1 MIFAPESRYRLIVGA
16 LLMSLLGNAARGEN
30 KPSQLDTELLDVFV
44 CKFDDAVDRNYDDW
58 PDNWTREHGEQF
70 PNYVQTAI
78 VDDDSVESGRC
89 LAIQLEGSSASISSP
104 PILALPRFG
113 YKLVLKLKATQASHT
128 SVDVRLEFKNSA
140 GEVRQTER
148 QQVNFSDN
156 KEWKQV
162 EIGPQK
168 PYANDVDRAVIRID
182 ALRGQRGDV
191 HGEVRVADVWLAR
204 QPSMQLTTDSRFN
217 VYSNPNDVEVT
228 CSLSGINEKSPI
240 IKFQLYDASNVKIG
254 DEHSEKVAGKLLYEK
269 AVETSDIKYGIAAHR
284 IGYEALTRWRPPIN
298 DFGFYQ
304 IRAQMISATTGNQ
317 IHTKECTVA
326 VVGKNLGEAEVGEFG
341 WTLPDPRQT
350 RLYDGELLKVLQ
362 ELLPLTG
369 VNWVKVPAWF
379 EPSDVEHADHLVRFA
394 DLLGAKNIET
404 VGIMLDPD
412 AEASPDAPVSE
423 NWPIAGIFQ
432 GDAANWLAKYD
443 HVMARLS
450 LRIRWWQL
458 GDDFDTSFVGYSDLA
473 ARIADIQRRLFRF
486 GQDVK
491 LGLGWG
497 WNQPATHDLK
507 SWEFE
512 QLSARPPLT
521 AAQLEE
527 RLATRTPG
535 GRRWVLID
543 PSAKADESAP
553 EPQHDDRVRELVLQM
568 VTAKVSGAEGIF
580 VSNPFS
586 GTTGIMNSDGAPGEL
601 LLPWRTTAQ
610 LLAGA
615 VYLGELQLPRG
626 SKNRV
631 FRRTDGQ
638 VVMVIWSSA
647 PGDELL
653 TCGSSLEQINV
664 WGKRQA
670 LKDRDSG
677 VEIPVGT
684 IPTFVVGLNEAIT
697 RWSMAVKFEEE
708 NLPSVF
714 DVEHPLTLQLQNT
727 FGQGIGGT
735 VRLFVPDQI
744 KLRQQGELEKTDSW
758 EVTGL
763 VEFRIKPHEPHRSAF
778 GVKLKN
784 AAYGQ
789 QPVRIDFEVEAD
801 QPYRFSV
808 WRNVAIGLGDISIKI
823 KTELDSQGRLVVH
836 QRMANQAAQPVNF
849 ECQLTNPLRRR
860 KRMQVFELGAEGDKK
875 TYMYSKGAELIGQEF
890 TLKLVEIN
898 GSRVLI
904 HRFVAER

>member
-1 MIFAPESRYRLIVGA
+1 MTFAPNNRWLLIAFA
-16 LLMSLLGNAARGEN
+16 LLVAMSSASARGEK

-44 CKFDDAVDRNYDDW
+44 CKFDEPVDRNYDNW
-58 PDNWTREHGEQF
+58 PDNWTRQHGDQF

-78 VDDDSVESGRC
+78 VDDDTVESGRC
-89 LAIQLEGSSASISSP
+89 LAVQLEGASASISSP

-113 YKLVLKLKATQASHT
+113 YKLVLQLKAVRATHT
-128 SVDVRLEFKNSA
+128 LVDVRLEFKNSA
-140 GEVRQTER
+140 GEVRQTEHK
-148 QQVNFSDN
+148 QVKFA
-156 KEWKQV
+156 KEQEWTQV
-162 EIGPQK
+162 EIGPHK
-168 PYANDVDRAVIRID
+168 PYAPDVDRAVIRID
-182 ALRGQRGDV
+182 TLRGERGDV

-204 QPSMQLTTDSRFN
+204 QPSMKLTTDSDFN
-217 VYSNPNDVEVT
+217 VYSNPKDVEVT
-228 CSLSGINEKSPI
+228 CKLSGINEKKPI
-240 IKFQLYDASNVKIG
+240 IKFQLLDATQRKIG
-254 DEHSEKVAGKLLYEK
+254 NQFSREVPAKLLVEK
-269 AVETSDIKYGIAAHR
+269 AVENSDIKYGLEAHR
-284 IGYEALTRWRPPIN
+284 TGYEATTKWRPPIT
-298 DFGFYQ
+298 DYGFYQ
-304 IRAQMISATTGNQ
+304 VRVEMWSSETNTSIDEE
-317 IHTKECTVA
+317 ECTIA
-326 VVGKNLGEAEVGEFG
+326 VVGKNLGESETGEFG

-350 RLYDGELLKVLQ
+350 RLYEGQLFEVLE

-369 VNWVKVPAWF
+369 VNWVKLPAWF
-379 EPSDVEHADHLVRFA
+379 EPSDVAHADRLVRFA
-394 DLLGAKNIET
+394 DLLGAKNIEI
-404 VGIMLDPD
+404 VGIMLDPA
-412 AEASPDAPVSE
+412 AEPSPDAPVSE
-423 NWPIAGIFQ
+423 GWPIAGVFQ

-458 GDDFDTSFVGYSDLA
+458 GDDFDTSFVGYTDLA
-473 ARIADIQRRLFRF
+473 GRIADVQRRLFRF

-497 WNQPATHDLK
+497 WNQPASDELK

-512 QLSARPPLT
+512 QLSAQPALT

-527 RLATRTPG
+527 RMASRTPG

-543 PSAKADESAP
+543 PSAKADDTAP
-553 EPQHDDRVRELVLQM
+553 ELQYDDRVRELVLQM

-580 VSNPFS
+580 ITNPFS
-586 GTTGIMNSDGAPGEL
+586 GTTGVMNSDGAPGEL

-615 VYLGELQLPRG
+615 VYLGELQLPQG

-631 FRRTDGQ
+631 FRRPDGQ

-647 PGDELL
+647 PGEELL

-664 WGKRQA
+664 WGKRKA
-670 LKDRDSG
+670 LKDRDAG
-677 VEIPVGT
+677 VVIPVGN

-727 FGQGIGGT
+727 FGQGVGGT

-763 VEFRIKPHEPHRSAF
+763 AEFRIKPHESHRSAF

-823 KTELDSQGRLVVH
+823 DTELDSQGRLVVH

-890 TLKLVEIN
+890 TLKLLEIN

>member
-1 MIFAPESRYRLIVGA
+1 M
-16 LLMSLLGNAARGEN
+16 
-30 KPSQLDTELLDVFV
+30 
-44 CKFDDAVDRNYDDW
+44 
-58 PDNWTREHGEQF
+58 
-70 PNYVQTAI
+70 
-78 VDDDSVESGRC
+78 
-89 LAIQLEGSSASISSP
+89 
-104 PILALPRFG
+104 
-113 YKLVLKLKATQASHT
+113 LV
-128 SVDVRLEFKNSA
+128 
-140 GEVRQTER
+140 
-148 QQVNFSDN
+148 
-156 KEWKQV
+156 
-162 EIGPQK
+162 
-168 PYANDVDRAVIRID
+168 
-182 ALRGQRGDV
+182 
-191 HGEVRVADVWLAR
+191 
-204 QPSMQLTTDSRFN
+204 
-217 VYSNPNDVEVT
+217 
-228 CSLSGINEKSPI
+228 
-240 IKFQLYDASNVKIG
+240 
-254 DEHSEKVAGKLLYEK
+254 EK
-269 AVETSDIKYGIAAHR
+269 AVENSDIEYGLEAHR
-284 IGYEALTRWRPPIN
+284 TGYEATTTWRPPIA
-298 DFGFYQ
+298 DYGFYQ
-304 IRAQMISATTGNQ
+304 VRVEMWSSETNTSIDDE
-317 IHTKECTVA
+317 ECTIA
-326 VVGKNLGEAEVGEFG
+326 VVGKNLGESETGEFG

-350 RLYDGELLKVLQ
+350 RLYDGKLFDVLE

-369 VNWVKVPAWF
+369 INWVKVPAWF
-379 EPSDVEHADHLVRFA
+379 EPNDVTHADRLVRFA

-404 VGIMLDPD
+404 VGIMLDPA
-412 AEASPDAPVSE
+412 AEASPEAPVSE
-423 NWPIAGIFQ
+423 NWPIAGVFQ
-432 GDAANWLAKYD
+432 GDAANWLEKYD

-458 GDDFDTSFVGYSDLA
+458 GDDFDTSFVGYNDVA
-473 ARIADIQRRLFRF
+473 GRITDIQRRLFRF

-497 WNQPATHDLK
+497 WNQPATEDLK

-512 QLSARPPLT
+512 QLSARPALT

-527 RLATRTPG
+527 RMASRTPG

-543 PSAKADESAP
+543 PSAKADENSP
-553 EPQHDDRVRELVLQM
+553 EEPQHDDRVRELVLQM

-580 VSNPFS
+580 ISNPFS

-615 VYLGELQLPRG
+615 VYLGELQLPQG

-638 VVMVIWSSA
+638 VVMVIWSSV
-647 PGDELL
+647 PGEELL

-664 WGKRQA
+664 WGKRKK
-670 LKDRDSG
+670 LKDQDSG
-677 VEIPVGT
+677 VTIPVGN

-714 DVEHPLTLQLQNT
+714 DVEHPLTLQIKNT
-727 FGQGIGGT
+727 FGPGIGGIGGT

-763 VEFRIKPHEPHRSAF
+763 AEFRIKPHDSHRTAF

-801 QPYRFSV
+801 QPYKFSV
-808 WRNVAIGLGDISIKI
+808 WRNVSIGLGDISIKI
-823 KTELDSQGRLVVH
+823 ETELDSQGRLVVH